1 MKTSILIVLCLFIIA
16 NAGFCQ
22 KNDEVADI
30 DQLIKAENFKEA
42 NRLITSRLTVFFNTK
57 NVDTIG
63 DYINYLGKT
72 VNKISGTA
80 AAKQD
85 VLAVVQKAKKAFPYH
100 KALVPIYL
108 EASFFISNQGDNELA
123 YKLVSELDSYFAT
136 QPSIIDA
143 DLSAIQS
150 NMGDFAMRLGR
161 NAQATGHYLKSI
173 EYLKRNPKPDAQKLY
188 FGNNSLG
195 IVMWYSSKID
205 SAIFYFSKAI
215 DALNTMEN
223 NPLNRHFRVA
233 LVQNNIG
240 SCYSALGKTREA
252 ISTFEKVITNYKEFI
267 ESPEPHAK
275 KENARINQYQAID
288 NLAKVY
294 LELGDFT
301 KAHDLLFYS
310 YQQKAASFGI
320 KSPEVYK
327 SLIFLGTIYNN
338 QRNYINARTFLNN
351 ALTHIKEQ
359 GDTNISWAAEAHWQ
373 LAVAAQGL
381 KDNKAA
387 ATHFEEANRI
397 YEIVYAGEYD
407 DLYLNYLGNMTMFYA
422 SNNDASLAVNLA
434 NKGLNYVKKVQGENS
449 IGNILQLKNLAEV
462 NFQLKKYKETIAAA
476 TTGLKVV
483 NKVVAQSN
491 EIIDSIRIEMEKPRL
506 ILLQAKAKY
515 ALMEKKDAAAIALLL
530 NELNT
535 AKDILDKRKTILP
548 EQKDVNVLIANNKDL
563 LDFIK
568 KLNYELYNQTGSIQ
582 YLDNMIGLHEAGMY
596 ARIRSRMDKQKAI
609 LFAKVPAAV
618 IEEEAKL
625 KEAIQTSLKGTGTHD
640 EKIKAYI
647 TSISQWNNY
656 QDMLRKKYPD
666 YFNMRYASNEKT
678 LKEFSQAIPA
688 GVNLL
693 RYYFNGD
700 DLFVLLASREKQRLV
715 PLDAKDLPAII
726 ALLNDPKTPAGKTG
740 EASFALY
747 QQLWKPVE
755 KEINSK
761 RVIIIPDDILYNL
774 SFEMLSPVA
783 VKTYKDLTRQCLLN
797 KYAISYHY
805 SLLALNPQKTV
816 KPMKDNFIGF
826 SPEFSDEQK
835 KAYSSLIKNDSLHID
850 NTYLSLLPLPF
861 TTNLA
866 KKIQNKLGGQLYLND
881 ESTPAA
887 FKTQAGN
894 HSIIHIGT
902 HAESNNN
909 FPEYSRLIFAKDP
922 QKANTENSLYLFD
935 IYNCDLSSDLSV
947 LTACESGKP
956 GYQDGEGMIS
966 MAHAFNYAG
975 SESILTGLWKID
987 EQTSTII
994 TDLFY
999 KNLQEGM
1006 TKDEALRQAKL
1017 SYLQQSDGRMLAP
1030 QYWAGLVIMGDTA
1043 PIVFKENSRTKWYW
1057 IGGIAF
1063 ILSFIA
1069 LSYFSKKRI
1078 PKNS

>member
-1 MKTSILIVLCLFIIA
+1 MKPSILIVFYLLVFA
-16 NAGFCQ
+16 NAICQ
-22 KNDEVADI
+22 KNDEVADVE
-30 DQLIKAENFKEA
+30 QLIKAENFKEA
-42 NRLITSRLTVFFNTK
+42 NRLINTRLIAFFNAK

-72 VNKISGTA
+72 TNKIKGA
-80 AAKQD
+80 AAAEKE
-85 VLAVVQKAKKAFPYH
+85 VLAIVQKAKSAFPYH

-108 EASFFISNQGDNELA
+108 EAAFFVSNQGDNELA
-123 YKLVSELDSYFAT
+123 YKLVLEVDHYFIT
-136 QPSIIDA
+136 KQSVITS
-143 DLSAIQS
+143 DLSPIQS
-150 NMGDFAMRLGR
+150 NMGDFAMRLGK
-161 NAQATGHYLKSI
+161 NAQASGHYLKSI
-173 EYLKRNPKPDAQKLY
+173 EYLKRNPKPDAQKMY
-188 FGNNSLG
+188 FANNSLG

-205 SAIFYFSKAI
+205 SAVFYFSKAI
-215 DALNTMEN
+215 DALNAMEA

-240 SCYSALGKTREA
+240 SCYTALGKTQEA
-252 ISTFEKVITNYKEFI
+252 ISTFEKVISNYKEFVS
-267 ESPEPHAK
+267 SPEPHAK

-310 YQQKAASFGI
+310 YQQKAASFGS

-338 QRNYINARTFLNN
+338 QRNYLKAQTSLNN
-351 ALTHIKEQ
+351 ALSHIKEQ
-359 GDTNISWAAEAHWQ
+359 GDINISWAAEAYWQ
-373 LAVAAQGL
+373 LAVAAQEL

-387 ATHFEEANRI
+387 AAHFEEANRI
-397 YEIVYAGEYD
+397 YEIVYAGQYD
-407 DLYLNYLGNMTMFYA
+407 DLYLSYLGNMTMFYA
-422 SNNDASLAVNLA
+422 TNNEALLAVNLA

-449 IGNILQLKNLAEV
+449 LGNVLQLKNLAEV
-462 NFQLKKYKETIAAA
+462 DFELKKYRETITAAS
-476 TTGLKVV
+476 TGLNVV
-483 NKVVAQSN
+483 DKIIAKSSKM
-491 EIIDSIRIEMEKPRL
+491 IDSIRIEMEKPRL
-506 ILLQAKAKY
+506 ILLKAKASYELTAKN
-515 ALMEKKDAAAIALLL
+515 DTAAIVLLL
-530 NELNT
+530 NELYV
-535 AKDILDKRKTILP
+535 AKDILDKRKSILF
-548 EQKDVNVLIANNKDL
+548 EQKDVNILIANSKDL

-568 KLNYELYNQTGSIQ
+568 KLNYELYNHTGKIN
-582 YLDNMIGLHEAGMY
+582 YLDQMIGLHESGMY

-609 LFAKVPAAV
+609 RFAKVPPGV
-618 IEEEAKL
+618 IEQETKL
-625 KEAIQTSLKGTGTHD
+625 KEAIQSSLDRAGSHD
-640 EKIKAYI
+640 EKIRAYLS
-647 TSISQWNNY
+647 SINQWNQY
-656 QDMLRKKYPD
+656 QQMLRTKYAA
-666 YFNMRYASNEKT
+666 YYNMRYASNQKT

-688 GVNLL
+688 GINLL
-693 RYYFNGD
+693 RYYFNGE
-700 DLFVLLASREKQRLV
+700 DLFVLVASREKQKLV
-715 PLDAKDLPAII
+715 PLPSANLQDII
-726 ALLNDPKTPAGKTG
+726 AVLNDPKTTAAEIGK
-740 EASFALY
+740 ASFNLY
-747 QQLWKPVE
+747 GQLWKPVE

-761 RVIIIPDDILYNL
+761 RIIIIPDDFLYNL
-774 SFEMLSPVA
+774 SFEMLSPVV
-783 VKTYKDLTRQCLLN
+783 VKTYKELSSQCLLN

-805 SLLALNPQKTV
+805 SLLALSSK
-816 KPMKDNFIGF
+816 KAGAPMKDNFIGF
-826 SPEFSDEQK
+826 SPEFSDKQK
-835 KAYSSLIKNDSLHID
+835 KDYSSVIKNDSLHMD

-861 TTNLA
+861 TTSLA
-866 KKIQNKLGGQLYLND
+866 KKIQNKLGGQLFLND

-909 FPEYSRLIFAKDP
+909 SPEFSRLIFAKDP
-922 QKANTENSLYLFD
+922 QRANTENSLYLFD

-966 MAHAFNYAG
+966 MAHAFTYAG

-999 KNLQEGM
+999 KNLQEGI

-1030 QYWAGLVIMGDTA
+1030 QYWAGLVIMGDSS
-1043 PIVFKENSRTKWYW
+1043 PIIFKENSQTKWYW

-1069 LSYFSKKRI
+1069 LSFFLKKSK